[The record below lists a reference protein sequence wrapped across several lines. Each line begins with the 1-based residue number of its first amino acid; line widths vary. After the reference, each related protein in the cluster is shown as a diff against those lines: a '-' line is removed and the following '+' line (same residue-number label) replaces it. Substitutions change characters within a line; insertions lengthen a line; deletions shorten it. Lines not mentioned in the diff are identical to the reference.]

1 MLLTAADDFR
11 CCLVH
16 HAFARTRFMPMAR
29 PKPSRAQLLDTIFEE
44 INVITRRSTARARR
58 LAAPLS
64 YVEHSLL
71 QFIGATPGCRATD
84 IASSFHLNRSTVSR
98 QVSALLD
105 HGLVEYAERGDGSP
119 LRGRELRLTTSGKS
133 RLTSARGEQRKA
145 SFQRLADWSEDE
157 LATFAGLLDRYNSK
171 EPRV

>member
-1 MLLTAADDFR
+1 
-11 CCLVH
+11 
-16 HAFARTRFMPMAR
+16 MAR
-29 PKPSRAQLLDTIFEE
+29 PKSSRAALLDSIFEE
-44 INVITRRSTARARR
+44 INVITRRGTARARR

-71 QFIGATPGCRATD
+71 QFIGSTPGCRATD

-98 QVSALLD
+98 QVSSLLD
-105 HGLVEYAERGDGSP
+105 HGLVEYTARSEDSHH
-119 LRGRELRLTTSGKS
+119 RGRELALTADGKA

-145 SFQRLADWSEDE
+145 SFERLAEWSDDE
-157 LATFAGLLDRYNSK
+157 LSQFAKLLDRYNLK

>member
-1 MLLTAADDFR
+1 
-11 CCLVH
+11 
-16 HAFARTRFMPMAR
+16 MAR
-29 PKPSRAQLLDTIFEE
+29 PKSSRAALLDTIFEE
-44 INVITRRSTARARR
+44 INILTRRGTARARR

-98 QVSALLD
+98 QIAGLLEQ
-105 HGLVEYAERGDGSP
+105 GLVEYAPRGDDAHH
-119 LRGRELRLTTSGKS
+119 RGRELQLTEAGKS
-133 RLTSARGEQRKA
+133 RLSSARGEQRKA
-145 SFQRLADWSEDE
+145 SFERLSDWSDE
-157 LATFAGLLDRYNSK
+157 ELKLFAQLLDRYNSK